1 MFYIVIYADKCWHTG
16 ILAKLEQIKV
26 QGPCLGLFESYLKDR
41 KQVVVVDGIKSDI
54 QNLEAGVPQGSR
66 LGPLLWILYIND
78 IQNDLQSDV
87 LLFADD
93 TFLFATATD
102 PNQTTKILN
111 QDLEQITTW
120 AKTWKVCFNPGKT
133 KDRIFRKKVL
143 FNSPPILFNDTMID
157 RVQHQNTLVFGY
169 QIIWINTGHPV

>member
-1 MFYIVIYADKCWHTG
+1 MDVSAAFDKCWHAG

-41 KQVVVVDGIKSDI
+41 KQVVVDDGIKSEI
-54 QNLEAGVPQGSR
+54 KNLEAGVPQGSR

-93 TFLFATATD
+93 TFLFTSAYD
-102 PNQTTKILN
+102 PNQTTNILN
-111 QDLEQITTW
+111 QDLQKITTW
-120 AKTWKVCFNPGKT
+120 AKTWKVSFNPGKT
-133 KDRIFRKKVL
+133 KDVIFSTKVL
-143 FNSPPILFNDTMID
+143 FNSPPILFNYTMVD
-157 RVQHQNTLVFGY
+157 RVQHHKHLGVWLSNNLDF
-169 QIIWINTGHPV
+169 N